1 MKNHVLTLFFCLS
14 ISVLTAQGGLQFNRV
29 FTLTDQTQTVPPN
42 KVWKVTAVFGQE
54 TRVNE
59 CVDFS
64 ATSTHE
70 VGPRARCGSAGL
82 PTTISA
88 RFNYS
93 IRGLTLN
100 GINVAFSLSGFGQC
114 PSSNLTPTNNCVSGT
129 NYGCNFFQNP
139 ADWSCVNMPNDP
151 NLLPIWLAAGS
162 TLRTL
167 GPNTFASVIEF
178 NIVP

>member
-1 MKNHVLTLFFCLS
+1 MKKISSLFSFILFM
-14 ISVLTAQGGLQFNRV
+14 SVLTAQGGLQFNRV
-29 FTLTDQTQTVPPN
+29 FTLTDQTQTVPAN

-64 ATSTHE
+64 STSTHE

-82 PTTISA
+82 PAAVSA

-93 IRGLTLN
+93 IRGIVLN

-114 PSSNLTPTNNCVSGT
+114 PSSSLTLTNSCTGT
-129 NYGCNFFQNP
+129 TYGCNYFQNP